1 MLSADRLIHTQVIN
15 VKSLDVSKDV
25 VIQMLLE
32 NAERIAQYIF
42 WFIHSYE
49 YRPPAVMNDL

>member
-42 WFIHSYE
+42 
-49 YRPPAVMNDL
+49 